1 MGTMDRSR
9 EEGRPPENQADTL
22 SQASYP
28 SKVIAD
34 FGGRR
39 KIFDRRLRQIPIAHA
54 ERRSGG
60 DRRSGFDRRS
70 ATGQKGEL
78 TFKRRN
84 DDFTPPADPN
94 ADRSI

>member
-9 EEGRPPENQADTL
+9 EEGGPPENLAPLPFQA
-22 SQASYP
+22 AHP

-39 KIFDRRLRQIPIAHA
+39 RIFDRRLRQIPISHA
-54 ERRSGG
+54 ERRSGC

-70 ATGQKGEL
+70 ATGQKGAL
-78 TFKRRN
+78 TLQRRKN
-84 DDFTPPADPN
+84 DFIPPTDSDAVK
-94 ADRSI
+94 SI